1 MYEACDRRS
10 TNRKALITNCG
21 SIISWT
27 FLANDTVGPALIDG
41 SLKNSSSM
49 KMSLQEIH
57 DLRTLLEK
65 IS

>member
-1 MYEACDRRS
+1 MDELGYLVLRPL
-10 TNRKALITNCG
+10 LIRYDA
-21 SIISWT
+21 W
-27 FLANDTVGPALIDG
+27 FLVSGYG